1 MMHLKLMGT
10 PGKCPAHCRAW
21 TPEEDEL
28 LINLYPHMTSAQIAA
43 LLGRTKSATQI
54 RTTHLRREG
63 RLGHKHNQ
71 FTPEQDA
78 FIRANRHSMTMAEVA
93 AHLGRKSRHD
103 IANRA
108 KKLGVTY
115 CKYGDLNP
123 STKYSDSDVGLIR
136 ALRDDGMTFS
146 KIAEKFEMPES
157 TAKSIYYRRFTADY
171 AIAREY
177 LPR

>member
-1 MMHLKLMGT
+1 MEGYVMLKY
-10 PGKCPAHCRAW
+10 CEDW
-21 TPEEDEL
+21 TPEEEES
-28 LINLYPHMTSAQIAA
+28 LISLYPDHTFREIATQ
-43 LLGRTKSATQI
+43 LGRTKAAVQFRAI
-54 RTTHLRREG
+54 RLRREG
-63 RLGHKHNQ
+63 RLGHKRNQ
-71 FTPEQDA
+71 FTPEQDM
-78 FIRANRHSMTMAEVA
+78 FIRTHRHSMTLSEVA
-93 AHLGRKSRHD
+93 SHLGRKSRTD

-108 KKLGVTY
+108 KRLGVTY

-123 STKYSDSDVGLIR
+123 LTKYSDSDVGLIR

-157 TAKSIYYRRFTADY
+157 TARSIYHKRFTAAD

>member
-1 MMHLKLMGT
+1 MIYLKPMGT

-21 TPEEDEL
+21 TAAEDEL

-43 LLGRTKSATQI
+43 LLGRTKAAIQLRVI
-54 RTTHLRREG
+54 RLRREG

-78 FIRANRHSMTMAEVA
+78 FIRANRHSMTLAEVA
-93 AHLGRKSRHD
+93 AHLGRKSSAH

-108 KKLGVTY
+108 KKLGVSY
-115 CKYGDLNP
+115 RKYGDLNP
-123 STKYSDSDVGLIR
+123 STKHPDSDVEHIH
-136 ALRDDGMTFS
+136 ALRDDGMIFS
-146 KIAEKFEMPES
+146 KIAGKFEMPKS
-157 TAKSIYYRRFTADY
+157 TAQWIYHKRLTAIDT
-171 AIAREY
+171 IAREY

>member
-1 MMHLKLMGT
+1 MILPPMGT
-10 PGKCPAHCRAW
+10 LGKCPENARAW
-21 TPEEDEL
+21 TPEEEES
-28 LINLYPHMTSAQIAA
+28 LISLYPDHTFREIATQ
-43 LLGRTKSATQI
+43 LGRTKAAVQFRAI
-54 RTTHLRREG
+54 RLRREG
-63 RLGHKHNQ
+63 HLGHKRHQ
-71 FTPEQDA
+71 FTPEQDM
-78 FIRANRHSMTMAEVA
+78 FIRTHRHSMTLSEVA
-93 AHLGRKSRHD
+93 SHLGRKSRTD

-108 KKLGVTY
+108 KRLGVTY

-123 STKYSDSDVGLIR
+123 LTKYSDSDVGLIR

-157 TAKSIYYRRFTADY
+157 TAKSIYHKRFTAAD

>member
-1 MMHLKLMGT
+1 MEGYVMLKYYED
-10 PGKCPAHCRAW
+10 W
-21 TPEEDEL
+21 TPEEEES
-28 LINLYPHMTSAQIAA
+28 LISLYPDHTFREIATQ
-43 LLGRTKSATQI
+43 LGRTKAAVQFRAI
-54 RTTHLRREG
+54 RLRREG
-63 RLGHKHNQ
+63 RLGHKRNQ
-71 FTPEQDA
+71 FTPEQDM
-78 FIRANRHSMTMAEVA
+78 FIRTHRHSMTLSEVA
-93 AHLGRKSRHD
+93 SHLGRKSRTD

-108 KKLGVTY
+108 KRLGVTY

-123 STKYSDSDVGLIR
+123 LTKYSDSDVGLIR

-157 TAKSIYYRRFTADY
+157 TARSIYHKRFTAAD